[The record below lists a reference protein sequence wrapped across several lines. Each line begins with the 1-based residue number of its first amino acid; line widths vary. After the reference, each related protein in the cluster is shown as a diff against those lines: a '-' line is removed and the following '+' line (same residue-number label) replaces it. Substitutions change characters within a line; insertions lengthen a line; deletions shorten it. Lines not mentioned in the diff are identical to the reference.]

1 MNKIYLSVPEEFDYD
16 LNIQFLQRSPKEL
29 LHQVENNHVIK
40 VLKYGDEKVLFRI
53 RPGNKK
59 LILEF
64 LNGTP
69 SEPAKTFV
77 KNYITEW
84 FDTETDLK
92 PFYGLATRDPLLKP
106 LIKKFYGYRIIGQPD
121 LFESIV
127 WAVLG
132 QQINLQ
138 FAYTLKHRFVEHFG
152 ERLFWNNESF
162 YLFPNAKTVAGLTDE
177 ALLPLQF
184 SRQKSK
190 YTIGIAEVFASGA
203 ISKEK
208 LTGLSLTDAKEMLM
222 RIKGI
227 GNWTANYALMKTFRY
242 PDAFPLEDAGVHNAI
257 KNLKNMDRKPT
268 LDEVKRLFKKYKGW
282 EAYATLYLWKSL

>member
-1 MNKIYLSVPEEFDYD
+1 MSKIYLPVPKEFSYEM
-16 LNIQFLQRSPKEL
+16 NFQFLQRSPREL
-29 LHQVENNHVIK
+29 LHRVEQGMAIK
-40 VLKYGDEKVLFRI
+40 LLKVGTEKVLLRI
-53 RPGNKK
+53 REGQGK

-64 LNGTP
+64 LNGEP
-69 SEPAKTFV
+69 SVQAKQFV
-77 KNYITEW
+77 RNYVVEW
-84 FDTETDLK
+84 FDLETDLK
-92 PFYGLATRDPLLKP
+92 PFYKMANEDKLLKA
-106 LIKKFYGYRIIGQPD
+106 LVKKFYGYRIIGQPD

-138 FAYTLKHRFVEHFG
+138 FAYTLKQRFVEQFG
-152 ERLFWNNESF
+152 ERLHWNNESF
-162 YLFPNAKTVAGLTDE
+162 YLFPQAKLVSGLTDE

-190 YTIGIAEVFASGA
+190 YTIIIAEAFANGE

-208 LTGLSLTDAKEMLM
+208 LTGVPLPEAKEILM
-222 RIKGI
+222 KIKGI

-257 KNLKNMDRKPT
+257 KNLTSMDRKPT
-268 LDEVKRLFKKYKGW
+268 LDEVRKIFKKYKGW